1 MLVLMYAFFIIGVYV
16 LFIWAHDYT
25 CILSWIMPGYEAM
38 VAKTAG
44 MYSVGD
50 TITMA
55 DICLVPQLYNAQR

>member
-1 MLVLMYAFFIIGVYV
+1 
-16 LFIWAHDYT
+16 
-25 CILSWIMPGYEAM
+25 MPGYEAM

-55 DICLVPQLYNAQR
+55 DICLVPQLYNAER